1 MLLFDPAKLGRV
13 SVEPNLQDPGAAA
26 ALPATLEEFLAGIDR
41 RAFRF
46 AEIALRSREDA
57 LDAVQD
63 AMMKMLGYRDRTPA
77 EWTPLFWSILRNRIT
92 DMQRRGLFRL
102 RWMLPGS
109 SNDDGDPIDWA
120 YDGPDPSRRNDS
132 REAWARISTVL
143 GRLPARQREAFTLRV
158 LEELDVAD
166 TALAMGCSEGSV
178 KTHLS
183 RAREAMQ
190 KQLEEFR

>member
-1 MLLFDPAKLGRV
+1 MQKQLLLTVTAICVAIFSLSAQVTPTIYADGFTTGLIGLNFDADG
-13 SVEPNLQDPGAAA
+13 NLW
-26 ALPATLEEFLAGIDR
+26 AT
-41 RAFRF
+41 
-46 AEIALRSREDA
+46 
-57 LDAVQD
+57 QH
-63 AMMKMLGYRDRTPA
+63 
-77 EWTPLFWSILRNRIT
+77 
-92 DMQRRGLFRL
+92 
-102 RWMLPGS
+102 GS
-109 SNDDGDPIDWA
+109 GNDDGDPIDWA
-120 YDGPDPSRRNDS
+120 DDGPDPSRRNDS

-166 TALAMGCSEGSV
+166 TARAMGCSEGSV